1 MPVRP
6 DLTVPGHPEVF
17 VIGDL
22 ANYAHQTSVPLPG
35 RCPRR
40 HATGTPVAASI
51 RGGPSCRKTPS
62 PFRYRDYGTM
72 ATIGRAGAVAI
83 ISPLRFSGFLAWL
96 AWLFVHLMYLV
107 EFQNRILVLLQWAW
121 NYFTWNHAARLITG
135 ENAAQRSNSENMQNV
150 LNRRLHEERRGD
162 DKMAT
167 QADGRRQSGTD
178 P

>member
-1 MPVRP
+1 
-6 DLTVPGHPEVF
+6 
-17 VIGDL
+17 
-22 ANYAHQTSVPLPG
+22 
-35 RCPRR
+35 
-40 HATGTPVAASI
+40 
-51 RGGPSCRKTPS
+51 
-62 PFRYRDYGTM
+62 M